1 MMAGNPVMLLLVI
14 LGTLNRC
21 TSYQAL
27 EAFAQRHYQALV
39 NYLQYLASGCPRIAG
54 YDGH

>member
-39 NYLQYLASGCPRIAG
+39 NYLQYLASGCPRIAAS
-54 YDGH
+54 DGH